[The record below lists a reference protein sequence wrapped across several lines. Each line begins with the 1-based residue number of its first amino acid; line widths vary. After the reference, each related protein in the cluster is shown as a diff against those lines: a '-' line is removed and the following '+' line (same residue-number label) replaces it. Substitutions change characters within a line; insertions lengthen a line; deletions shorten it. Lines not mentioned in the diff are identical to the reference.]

1 MPDEP
6 VVTPKTPDPATVRI
20 KIDGPD
26 VPTSPGSKGDEGDKQ
41 QKMISDLRAEAAAH
55 RVGERKAR
63 EELEAAKAALAA
75 AQADIDGKLKVEND
89 KATARITKMQQ
100 RVIESDLKAQAV
112 AAGLEDLDLLPLL
125 DRSGIKMDDDGNVTG
140 VKEAIESFKA
150 KKPDYFK
157 KAAGGGGEPRPKPKV
172 TGDGGAPKP
181 NETPPETVK
190 TMKPEEY
197 RAWKA
202 NSLRKMRGLPSRA

>member
-1 MPDEP
+1 MADDPTPP
-6 VVTPKTPDPATVRI
+6 VKTPDPATVRI

-26 VPTSPGSKGDEGDKQ
+26 AATPPAPKGDGDDKQ

-63 EELEAAKAALAA
+63 EEAETAKAALAA
-75 AQADIDGKLKVEND
+75 AQADIDGKLKAENE

-112 AAGLEDLDLLPLL
+112 AAGLEDMDLLPLL

-140 VKEAIESFKA
+140 VKEAIEAFKA

-157 KAAGGGGEPRPKPKV
+157 KASGGGEPKPKPKV

-181 NETPPETVK
+181 GDTPPDNVK
-190 TMKPEEY
+190 QMKPEEY

>member
-157 KAAGGGGEPRPKPKV
+157 KASGGGEPKPKPKV

-181 NETPPETVK
+181 NETPAETVK

-197 RAWKA
+197 RAWKQS
-202 NSLRKMRGLPSRA
+202 SLRKMRGLPSRA

>member
-26 VPTSPGSKGDEGDKQ
+26 APTVTPPKGDGDDKHQ
-41 QKMISDLRAEAAAH
+41 RMISDLRAEAAAH

-63 EELEAAKAALAA
+63 EELETTKAALAA
-75 AQADIDGKLKVEND
+75 AQADIDGKLKAENE
-89 KATARITKMQQ
+89 KATVRITKMQQ

-140 VKEAIESFKA
+140 IKEAIESFKA

-157 KAAGGGGEPRPKPKV
+157 KAAGGGEPKPKPKV

-197 RAWKA
+197 RAWKQS
-202 NSLRKMRGLPSRA
+202 SLRKMRGLPSRA

>member
-1 MPDEP
+1 MADEP
-6 VVTPKTPDPATVRI
+6 NPAPKTPDPATVRI

-26 VPTSPGSKGDEGDKQ
+26 APTATPPKGDGDDKH

-63 EELEAAKAALAA
+63 EELEAAKAALAT
-75 AQADIDGKLKVEND
+75 AQADIDGKLKAESD
-89 KATARITKMQQ
+89 KAAARITKMQQ

-140 VKEAIESFKA
+140 VKEAIEAFKT

-157 KAAGGGGEPRPKPKV
+157 KASKAGASEPKPKV

-181 NETPPETVK
+181 NETPPDNVK
-190 TMKPEEY
+190 QMKREEY

-202 NSLRKMRGLPSRA
+202 NSLRKMRGLPSRT